1 MKIVVGLG
9 NPGRKYEHT
18 RHNIGFD
25 VLDELARSAGTR
37 FRKKWLLPLQ
47 SASMKAG
54 GEAVLL
60 VKPMSFMNRSG
71 VALRPLV
78 RRHGLSPADVI
89 VVLDDLD
96 LEAGRLRLRKRG
108 GAGGHKGLQ
117 SVIASLGTEN
127 FPRVRLGIG
136 PRPAGEDLTGYVL
149 ARFGAAERARVG
161 AAVRHASEAVLQM
174 VEGRMEQAMNRF
186 NSETK

>member
-1 MKIVVGLG
+1 MKIVLGLG

-25 VLDELARSAGTR
+25 VLDGMAAEAGVR
-37 FRKKWLLPLQ
+37 FRKKWLMPLQ
-47 SASMKAG
+47 SAEIEVGS
-54 GEAVLL
+54 ETVLL
-60 VKPMSFMNRSG
+60 VKPMTFMNRSG
-71 VALRPLV
+71 SALRPLV
-78 RRHGLSPADVI
+78 RRHGLAPEDVI

-96 LEAGRLRLRKRG
+96 LEAGRLRIRKRG

-117 SVIASLGTEN
+117 SVLATLGTEN

-136 PRPAGEDLTGYVL
+136 PRPVGEDLTGYVL
-149 ARFGAAERARVG
+149 ARFGAAEREAAGR
-161 AAVRHASEAVLQM
+161 AVRQAGDAVRMM
-174 VEGRMEQAMNRF
+174 VEAGVDQAMNKF

>member
-25 VLDELARSAGTR
+25 VLDELARRAGAR
-37 FRKKWLLPLQ
+37 FRKKWLMPLQ
-47 SASMKAG
+47 SATIEVG

-60 VKPMSFMNRSG
+60 VKPMTFMNRSG
-71 VALRPLV
+71 AALRPLI

-117 SVIASLGTEN
+117 SVLATLGTEN
-127 FPRVRLGIG
+127 FSRVRLGIG
-136 PRPAGEDLTGYVL
+136 PRPVGENLTGYVL
-149 ARFGAAERARVG
+149 ARFGAAERGRV
-161 AAVRHASEAVLQM
+161 AEAIRQAGDAILQM
-174 VEGRMEQAMNRF
+174 VEGGMEQAMNRF

>member
-9 NPGRKYEHT
+9 NPGRKYAHT
-18 RHNIGFD
+18 RHNVGFD
-25 VLDELARSAGTR
+25 VLDELAAGAGTR

-47 SASMKAG
+47 SAEIAMG
-54 GEAVLL
+54 RERVLL
-60 VKPMSFMNRSG
+60 VKPMTFMNRSG
-71 VALRPLV
+71 AALRPLV
-78 RRHGLSPADVI
+78 RKHGLAAEDVV

-96 LEAGRLRLRKRG
+96 LEAGRLRIRKRG

-117 SVIASLGTEN
+117 SVLATLGTEN

-136 PRPAGEDLTGYVL
+136 PRPVGEDLTGYVL
-149 ARFGAAERARVG
+149 ARFGAAERDPVAK
-161 AAVRHASEAVLQM
+161 AVRQAGEAVRRL
-174 VEGRMEQAMNRF
+174 VESGVEQAMNQF